1 MRVKPTSCRMCA
13 VDKKQERVVERRKD
27 QEKSGPIMKFIKSIP
42 VSLVIILAAI
52 LCIPAVAYAS
62 FNYIYPSDPDA
73 IYTKYGPLKIEWKK
87 FSENDNFTEY
97 LAEKKTFDEDALT
110 ADILVLRSY
119 LNPQTSIH
127 ENAKLIY
134 SSVIMHQS
142 VNCRNRTVSVQ
153 DMMMFSKTLSKGNLV
168 KELYDLDWDIGEA
181 RPGSIDEKKVTT
193 LCGFES

>member
-1 MRVKPTSCRMCA
+1 
-13 VDKKQERVVERRKD
+13 
-27 QEKSGPIMKFIKSIP
+27 MKFIKSIP
-42 VSLVIILAAI
+42 VNLVIILAAI
-52 LCIPAVAYAS
+52 LCIPAIAYAS
-62 FNYIYPSDPDA
+62 FHYMYPSDPDA
-73 IYTKYGPLKIEWKK
+73 LYTKYGPLKIEWRK

-97 LAEKKTFDEDALT
+97 LAEKKVFDEDALT

-119 LNPQTSIH
+119 LNPQASIH
-127 ENAKLIY
+127 ENSKLIY

-153 DMMMFSKTLSKGNLV
+153 DLMMFSKTLSKGNLV
-168 KELYDLDWDIGEA
+168 KDLYDLDWDIGEA